1 MKASALCTPAQA
13 GVHGWAPAC
22 AGALSLDRESGFT
35 LVELLVALLI
45 FGMLAAAGV
54 GLLRFS
60 VDAQA
65 ATKSRLDT
73 LAAERRIE
81 ALLAADA
88 AQAVPRLT
96 RNRAG
101 DTVQA
106 FDGDAGGFT
115 LVRAGV
121 DPLTDIARPSLQK
134 VQVRMEGGSLTRR
147 AFPMLDGADPGP
159 PAVLAPQVQRARF
172 RYRSRDGWR
181 DVWDPLR
188 PDLMPRAI
196 ELVVAPVRGPEMRYM
211 FLVGTG
217 A

>member
-1 MKASALCTPAQA
+1 MNQ
-13 GVHGWAPAC
+13 
-22 AGALSLDRESGFT
+22 RGFT

-65 ATKSRLDT
+65 ATKTRLDA

-81 ALLAADA
+81 ALLASDA

-96 RNRAG
+96 RNAAG

-106 FDGDAGGFT
+106 FEGDTSGFT
-115 LVRAGV
+115 LVRGGV
-121 DPLTDIARPSLQK
+121 DPLTDIARPALQK
-134 VQVRMEGGSLTRR
+134 VQVRLEGGALTRR
-147 AFPMLDGADPGP
+147 AFPMLDGAEPGP
-159 PAVLAPQVQRARF
+159 PATLAPQIARATF

-181 DVWDPLR
+181 DLWDPLR

-196 ELVVAPVRGPEMRYM
+196 ELVLTPVRGPQMRYV
-211 FLVGTG
+211 FLVGGG